1 MVISRIQFR
10 PRRMIQGQDIFQ
22 TRRASQRSDGR
33 PRSSNRHEGNRAT
46 CGESLVVVLADRQGR
61 PSLHAT
67 RFTCP
72 PSSRAVAWIDWL
84 IDQEEVMA
92 TETVGSPAF
101 IASGNTKVYKNFI
114 DGEWVESSTGETFED
129 RNPADT
135 REVVA
140 IFQKSG
146 KADVDAAV
154 AAANRAFA
162 KWRLVPAPRRAEI
175 VFRAAEMLLE
185 RTEEYARDMTRE
197 MGKVLKETR
206 GDVQEA
212 IDTAYYFAGEG
223 RRMFGPTTPSELPN
237 KFAMAVRTPI
247 GLCGMIT
254 PWNFPMAIPSWKLLP
269 AIVCGNTCVI
279 KPAQDTP
286 LSTFNLVST
295 LADAA
300 VPRGAVNIV
309 TGFGSSVGTPMTEH
323 PDVRAVSLTGSTE
336 VGRIVG
342 TTAAKTF
349 KHCSLELGGKNP
361 MIVLDDA
368 NLDLAIEG
376 GLWGGFGTT
385 GQRCTATSRMIV
397 QKGVYREFV
406 ERLVDRAKKL
416 KVGNGLDETV
426 QMGPAVNEK
435 QLQTDLS
442 YVEVGKNEGAK
453 LLCGGNRLDQG
464 EYQYGWFM
472 EPTVFID
479 VDPKMRIAQEEIFGP
494 VVSIIPCDNL
504 ENAIEIANN
513 IEYGLSSALYTKDV
527 NKAFAAMRDLHAGI
541 TYINAP
547 TIGAEVHLPFGGVKA
562 TGNGHREGGIGAID
576 FYSEWKSVY
585 VDYSDTLQRAQIDR
599 PE

>member
-1 MVISRIQFR
+1 
-10 PRRMIQGQDIFQ
+10 
-22 TRRASQRSDGR
+22 
-33 PRSSNRHEGNRAT
+33 
-46 CGESLVVVLADRQGR
+46 
-61 PSLHAT
+61 
-67 RFTCP
+67 
-72 PSSRAVAWIDWL
+72 
-84 IDQEEVMA
+84 MA
-92 TETVGSPAF
+92 TDTLTAPVIMGT
-101 IASGNTKVYKNFI
+101 ASRPKIYRNCI
-114 DGEWVESSTGETFED
+114 DGQWVEASTGETFENRD
-129 RNPADT
+129 PADT
-135 REVVA
+135 RDVIG
-140 IFQKSG
+140 IFPRSG
-146 KADVDAAV
+146 KADVEAAVDAAK
-154 AAANRAFA
+154 RAFR

-175 VFRAAEMLLE
+175 VYRAAEMLME
-185 RTEEYARDMTRE
+185 RKEDYARDMTRE
-197 MGKVLKETR
+197 MGKILKETR

-212 IDTAYYFAGEG
+212 IDTAYYMAGEG

-237 KFAMAVRTPI
+237 KFAMAVRTP
-247 GLCGMIT
+247 
-254 PWNFPMAIPSWKLLP
+254 
-269 AIVCGNTCVI
+269 
-279 KPAQDTP
+279 
-286 LSTFNLVST
+286 
-295 LADAA
+295 
-300 VPRGAVNIV
+300 
-309 TGFGSSVGTPMTEH
+309 MTEH
-323 PDVRAVSLTGSTE
+323 PEVRAVSLTGSTE

-385 GQRCTATSRMIV
+385 GQRCTATSRIIV
-397 QKGVYREFV
+397 QKGIYGEFV
-406 ERLVDRAKKL
+406 ERYVNRAKAL
-416 KVGNGLDETV
+416 KVGNGLDEAID
-426 QMGPAVNEK
+426 MGPAINAS
-435 QLQTDLS
+435 QLGTDLN
-442 YVEVGKNEGAK
+442 YVEVGRSEGAK
-453 LLCGGNRLDQG
+453 LKCGGNKLTKG
-464 EYQYGWFM
+464 EYANGYFM